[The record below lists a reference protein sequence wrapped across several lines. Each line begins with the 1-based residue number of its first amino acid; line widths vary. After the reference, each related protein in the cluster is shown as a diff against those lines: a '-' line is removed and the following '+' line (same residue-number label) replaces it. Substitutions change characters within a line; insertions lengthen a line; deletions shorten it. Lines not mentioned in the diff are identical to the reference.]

1 VHINKSGSPC
11 KSNAYKEMKKTKL
24 KEMYMVRYADDFRV
38 FCRYKESAE
47 KAKIAIT
54 QWIEQRL
61 KLEVSQEKTRIVN
74 VRKRYSDFL
83 GFKIK
88 MIPRRKKLVVKS
100 HISDKQF
107 KNQK

>member
-1 VHINKSGSPC
+1 
-11 KSNAYKEMKKTKL
+11 
-24 KEMYMVRYADDFRV
+24 MVRYADDFRV

-107 KNQK
+107 KNQKTSWYHRQRKLLLPQKENGIRRNKTL